1 MFDTVS
7 KPQPS
12 PISTYLPALFVI
24 ALAILAA
31 GGLYT
36 AAELGH
42 IGPAGVRSGFKL
54 LAAMTVGGIGLAAK
68 LT

>member
-12 PISTYLPALFVI
+12 PLAAYLPALVVLV
-24 ALAILAA
+24 LAVMAA
-31 GGLYT
+31 AGLYT

-54 LAAMTVGGIGLAAK
+54 LAALTVGGIGIAAK